1 MDAADSDRSVK
12 RLMVGV
18 LGDLINTDSKYETAI
33 ETALGNALN
42 NIVTKSEADAAELI
56 GYLKDN
62 RLGRVTFLPIENI
75 RARYVDEDD
84 LRKAKSVNGYIGVA
98 SDLVRSSRDLEDIV
112 ANLLGRII
120 VAHDLDAARII
131 ASKTGRAY
139 KVMTL
144 EGDSVNP
151 GGSLTGG
158 SIKKTGAGTGVIG
171 RKAEIEAL
179 TKVVA
184 ELEAKLADSED
195 QRQEV
200 DDGIGTIKRELAQLG
215 EQLKFYQL
223 EEVKAEGEYYLCFS
237 ICVFQL
243 FTSSSVTSEF
253 ER

>member
-1 MDAADSDRSVK
+1 
-12 RLMVGV
+12 MVGV

-33 ETALGNALN
+33 ETALGNSLN

-56 GYLKDN
+56 SYLKEN

-75 RARYVDEDD
+75 KARYVDEDD

-120 VAHDLDAARII
+120 VAHDLDSARII

-158 SIKKTGAGTGVIG
+158 SLKNYRKKG
-171 RKAEIEAL
+171 R
-179 TKVVA
+179 
-184 ELEAKLADSED
+184 D
-195 QRQEV
+195 R
-200 DDGIGTIKRELAQLG
+200 
-215 EQLKFYQL
+215 
-223 EEVKAEGEYYLCFS
+223 
-237 ICVFQL
+237 
-243 FTSSSVTSEF
+243 SSHQN
-253 ER
+253 RC